1 MNCNNCKKAISDDSK
16 FCTFCGFQIIND
28 NVSTSDSEITEIKDE
43 LKSLKSQLESIIK
56 NPSEEKEQKQWTEV
70 QTGLSKLQNISLN
83 KPNIKVP
90 GTGLFPT
97 TNEIELLI
105 GQNWLARIGSLAIIF
120 GIGFFIKA
128 AIDSNWISNFLIILI
143 GAIFG
148 FGFVLIGYLLN
159 TKLSF
164 YSRTLTGLGI
174 GILYITTYSSFTT
187 YDLFNIYI
195 GSIIVFLISILGN
208 FLAYYYKNISI
219 GIISLIGAYSIPIL
233 AAISFETLDI
243 QSITATGYYLPL
255 VALSS
260 CIFLFNFRYQALFFG
275 ILIASCGSYLIWSGS
290 IAPNSMAPELQWGI
304 NAVIYLIIL
313 TGWWITN
320 KKIIN
325 TYSIF
330 SLLGLIILS
339 LSFVLFSFNS
349 LWDQYRN
356 IIGIFGLI
364 FGFLYL
370 IPSVYSVL
378 KSQKLTY
385 QIYCIIAGFLIIFIS
400 IPVQFSSSWTTIL
413 WAMQAAIIIFVG
425 FRQSIIQARILG
437 YFILSLI
444 IIKGL
449 IWDFYNNQDML
460 PLINSRFLS
469 LLSIS
474 ITSYFSYHI
483 AKNLNLINYEKIY
496 NNFLYF
502 ISIILLILTVN
513 GEIYYIIKYFPEL
526 ISNTYQMPLTLMLWI
541 VTAGIIS
548 NLILRINVT
557 KNIGT
562 FKRYFGHSIILTF
575 SVLTIIYAMFWNT
588 ENYIPFINIRTL
600 TLLICGAGFYI
611 TILTI
616 KKFSENL
623 QNFEIINIKN
633 SFKSFL
639 FIIPFI
645 ILSLDLHILVRYP
658 EINIASNYYDP
669 ITSTIWGIVWAIIG
683 TIYIF
688 ISIKVKDFTLR
699 YIGLGA
705 IGITIIKLF
714 IFDLFLLPTTIRIF
728 AFILLGIVLLVAGL
742 NYQKNLDIMK
752 KILTK

>member
-1 MNCNNCKKAISDDSK
+1 MNCNNCKKAIPDDSK

-28 NVSTSDSEITEIKDE
+28 NISASDSEITEIKDE

-70 QTGLSKLQNISLN
+70 QTGLSRLQNISLN

-219 GIISLIGAYSIPIL
+219 GIISLIGAYSIPLL

-413 WAMQAAIIIFVG
+413 WAMQAAMIIFVG

-449 IWDFYNNQDML
+449 IWDFYNNEDML

-541 VTAGIIS
+541 VTTGIIS
-548 NLILRINVT
+548 NLILRINIT
-557 KNIGT
+557 KNVGT

-600 TLLICGAGFYI
+600 TLLICATAFYI
-611 TILTI
+611 TILAI
-616 KKFSENL
+616 QKFSENL

>member
-1 MNCNNCKKAISDDSK
+1 MNCNNCKKSIPDDSK

-290 IAPNSMAPELQWGI
+290 ITPNSMAPELQWAI

-385 QIYCIIAGFLIIFIS
+385 QIYCIIAGFVIVFIS

-449 IWDFYNNQDML
+449 IWDFYNNEDML

-496 NNFLYF
+496 NNFL
-502 ISIILLILTVN
+502 
-513 GEIYYIIKYFPEL
+513 
-526 ISNTYQMPLTLMLWI
+526 
-541 VTAGIIS
+541 
-548 NLILRINVT
+548 
-557 KNIGT
+557 
-562 FKRYFGHSIILTF
+562 
-575 SVLTIIYAMFWNT
+575 
-588 ENYIPFINIRTL
+588 
-600 TLLICGAGFYI
+600 
-611 TILTI
+611 
-616 KKFSENL
+616 
-623 QNFEIINIKN
+623 
-633 SFKSFL
+633 
-639 FIIPFI
+639 
-645 ILSLDLHILVRYP
+645 
-658 EINIASNYYDP
+658 
-669 ITSTIWGIVWAIIG
+669 
-683 TIYIF
+683 
-688 ISIKVKDFTLR
+688 
-699 YIGLGA
+699 
-705 IGITIIKLF
+705 
-714 IFDLFLLPTTIRIF
+714 
-728 AFILLGIVLLVAGL
+728 
-742 NYQKNLDIMK
+742 
-752 KILTK
+752 

>member
-1 MNCNNCKKAISDDSK
+1 MNCNNCKKAIPDDSK

-28 NVSTSDSEITEIKDE
+28 NISTSDSEITEIKDE

-70 QTGLSKLQNISLN
+70 QTGLSRLQNISLN

-339 LSFVLFSFNS
+339 LSFVLISFNS

-356 IIGIFGLI
+356 IIGIYGLI
-364 FGFLYL
+364 LGFLYL

-449 IWDFYNNQDML
+449 IWDFYNNEDML

-541 VTAGIIS
+541 VTTGIIS
-548 NLILRINVT
+548 NLILRINIT
-557 KNIGT
+557 KNVGT

-600 TLLICGAGFYI
+600 TLLICATAFYI
-611 TILTI
+611 TILAI
-616 KKFSENL
+616 QKFSENL

>member
-1 MNCNNCKKAISDDSK
+1 MNCNNCKKAIPDDSK

-28 NVSTSDSEITEIKDE
+28 NISTSDSEITEIKDE

-56 NPSEEKEQKQWTEV
+56 KPSKEKEQKQWTEV

-449 IWDFYNNQDML
+449 IWDFYNNEDML

>member
-1 MNCNNCKKAISDDSK
+1 MNCNNCKKAIPDDSK

-28 NVSTSDSEITEIKDE
+28 NISTSDSEITEIKDE

-70 QTGLSKLQNISLN
+70 QTGLSRLQNISLN

-90 GTGLFPT
+90 GAGLFPT

-219 GIISLIGAYSIPIL
+219 GIISLIGAYSIPLL

-413 WAMQAAIIIFVG
+413 WAMQATIIIFVG

-449 IWDFYNNQDML
+449 IWDFYNNEDML

-541 VTAGIIS
+541 VTTGIIS
-548 NLILRINVT
+548 NLILRINIT
-557 KNIGT
+557 KNVGT

-600 TLLICGAGFYI
+600 TLLICATAFYI
-611 TILTI
+611 TILAI
-616 KKFSENL
+616 QKFSENL

>member
-1 MNCNNCKKAISDDSK
+1 MNCNNCKKAIPDDSK

-28 NVSTSDSEITEIKDE
+28 NISTSDSEITEIKDE

-70 QTGLSKLQNISLN
+70 QTGLSRLQNISLN

-90 GTGLFPT
+90 GAGLFPT

-187 YDLFNIYI
+187 YDLFNISI

-413 WAMQAAIIIFVG
+413 WAMQAAIIIFAG

-449 IWDFYNNQDML
+449 IWDFYNNEDML

-541 VTAGIIS
+541 VTTGIIS
-548 NLILRINVT
+548 NLILRINIT
-557 KNIGT
+557 KNVGT

-600 TLLICGAGFYI
+600 TLLICATAFYI
-611 TILTI
+611 TILAI
-616 KKFSENL
+616 QKFSENL

>member
-1 MNCNNCKKAISDDSK
+1 MNCNNCKKSIPDDSK
-16 FCTFCGFQIIND
+16 FCTFCGFQIITD
-28 NVSTSDSEITEIKDE
+28 NISTSDSEITEIKDE

-56 NPSEEKEQKQWTEV
+56 KPSKEKEQKQWTEV

-255 VALSS
+255 VTLSS

-290 IAPNSMAPELQWGI
+290 ITPNSMAPELQWAI

-325 TYSIF
+325 TYSMP
-330 SLLGLIILS
+330 SLLGLTILS

-449 IWDFYNNQDML
+449 IWDFYNNEDML

-474 ITSYFSYHI
+474 VTSYFSYHI

-526 ISNTYQMPLTLMLWI
+526 ISNIYQMPLTLMLWI

-658 EINIASNYYDP
+658 EINIDSNYYDP
-669 ITSTIWGIVWAIIG
+669 ITSTIWGIIWAMTG

-699 YIGLGA
+699 YIGLTA

-752 KILTK
+752 KMLTK

>member
-1 MNCNNCKKAISDDSK
+1 MNCNNCKKSIPDDSK
-16 FCTFCGFQIIND
+16 FCTFCGFQIIKD
-28 NVSTSDSEITEIKDE
+28 NLSTSDSEITEIKYE

-56 NPSEEKEQKQWTEV
+56 KTPKEKEKKQWTEV
-70 QTGLSKLQNISLN
+70 QSGLSKLQNINLN

-90 GTGLFPT
+90 NTGIFPT

-148 FGFVLIGYLLN
+148 FGFGLIGYLLN

-174 GILYITTYSSFTT
+174 GILYITTYSSFTA

-208 FLAYYYKNISI
+208 YLAYYYKNISI

-233 AAISFETLDI
+233 TAVSFETLDI
-243 QSITATGYYLPL
+243 RSITATGYYLPL
-255 VALSS
+255 VVLSS

-290 IAPNSMAPELQWGI
+290 IPNNSMVPELQWGI
-304 NAVIYLIIL
+304 FAIIYLIL
-313 TGWWITN
+313 LSGWWITN

-325 TYSIF
+325 TYSIPA
-330 SLLGLIILS
+330 LLGLIILS
-339 LSFVLFSFNS
+339 LSFVLFTFSN
-349 LWDQYRN
+349 LWNEYRN
-356 IIGIFGLI
+356 YIGILGLI

-370 IPSVYSVL
+370 IPAIYSLL

-385 QIYCIIAGFLIIFIS
+385 EIYCIITGFLIVFIS

-413 WAMQAAIIIFVG
+413 WAMQASTIIFIA
-425 FRQSIIQARILG
+425 FRQSIVQARILG

-449 IWDFYNNQDML
+449 IWDFHNNEDMI
-460 PLINSRFLS
+460 PIINSRFLS

-474 ITSYFSYHI
+474 VASYFSYHI
-483 AKNLNLINYEKIY
+483 AKNLNLNNYEKIY

-502 ISIILLILTVN
+502 ISIVLLILTVN
-513 GEIYYIIKYFPEL
+513 AEIYYIIKYFPGFV
-526 ISNTYQMPLTLMLWI
+526 SSTYQMPLTLMLWI
-541 VTAGIIS
+541 VTAGTIS
-548 NLILRINVT
+548 NLILRINIT
-557 KNIGT
+557 KNIDAI
-562 FKRYFGHSIILTF
+562 KRYFGHGIFLTF
-575 SVLTIIYAMFWNT
+575 SILTIIYTMFWDT

-600 TLLICGAGFYI
+600 TLLICATGFYI

-616 KKFSENL
+616 KKFSNNL
-623 QNFEIINIKN
+623 QDFEVINVKN
-633 SFKSFL
+633 SFKSLL

-658 EINIASNYYDP
+658 GINITSNYHDP
-669 ITSTIWGIVWAIIG
+669 VTSTIWGIIWAVIG

-699 YIGLGA
+699 YIGLTA

>member
-1 MNCNNCKKAISDDSK
+1 MNCNNCKKAIPDDSK

-28 NVSTSDSEITEIKDE
+28 NISASDSEITEIKDE

-56 NPSEEKEQKQWTEV
+56 KPSEEKEQKQWTEV
-70 QTGLSKLQNISLN
+70 QTGLSRLQNISLN

-255 VALSS
+255 IALSS

-304 NAVIYLIIL
+304 NSVIYLIIL

-413 WAMQAAIIIFVG
+413 WAMQAAMIIFVG

-449 IWDFYNNQDML
+449 IWDFYNNEDML

-541 VTAGIIS
+541 VTTGIIS
-548 NLILRINVT
+548 NLILRINIT
-557 KNIGT
+557 KNVGT

-600 TLLICGAGFYI
+600 TLLICATAFYI
-611 TILTI
+611 TILAI
-616 KKFSENL
+616 QKFSENL